1 MRIGLFFGSFDP
13 PHIGHVNVVMGA
25 INSNQVDRVL
35 VIPAYQ
41 NLWKENSSKFSYRYA
56 MSCMQFDTLP
66 FVHVSDVEK
75 DLAGPAYP
83 RGIPTYVVLEEL
95 KSRMPEDE
103 LVIITTPE
111 TSVNDDP
118 KDSNRQ
124 NVTMRFMAVVDESH
138 IGISTNA
145 IKGQL
150 GGEEN
155 EVKAIM
161 WVKISDLDNYQWAF
175 NHRHLI
181 EGIFYTY
188 VDYEEV
194 EGLDD
199 LFAE

>member
-1 MRIGLFFGSFDP
+1 MRVGLFFGSFDP

-25 INSNQVDRVL
+25 INSSQVDRVL

-56 MSCMQFDTLP
+56 MSCMQFGTLP

-75 DLAGPAYP
+75 DLAEACSREIY
-83 RGIPTYVVLEEL
+83 EETGVKIEPSAL
-95 KSRMPEDE
+95 YMC
-103 LVIITTPE
+103 
-111 TSVNDDP
+111 SVNDDP

>member
-1 MRIGLFFGSFDP
+1 MRVGLFFGSFDP

-95 KSRMPEDE
+95 RSRMPEDE

-111 TSVNDDP
+111 TYKDIPEWHKGSVFPIDMNDRDDVGTTTFLAEYP
-118 KDSNRQ
+118 KPI
-124 NVTMRFMAVVDESH
+124 TLMRY
-138 IGISTNA
+138 IR
-145 IKGQL
+145 
-150 GGEEN
+150 
-155 EVKAIM
+155 KAIDSGEL
-161 WVKISDLDNYQWAF
+161 VIATTDA
-175 NHRHLI
+175 
-181 EGIFYTY
+181 
-188 VDYEEV
+188 EV
-194 EGLDD
+194 
-199 LFAE
+199 

>member
-1 MRIGLFFGSFDP
+1 MRVGLFFGSFDP

-25 INSNQVDRVL
+25 INSSQVGRVL

-41 NLWKENSSKFSYRYA
+41 NLWKESSSKFSYRYA

-111 TSVNDDP
+111 TYKDIPEWHKGSVILCDY
-118 KDSNRQ
+118 KFL
-124 NVTMRFMAVVDESH
+124 MVVS
-138 IGISTNA
+138 
-145 IKGQL
+145 
-150 GGEEN
+150 GEETPQGLPEN
-155 EVKAIM
+155 VHVVYVPQITICSTCIRNRVKLGVYIQPF
-161 WVKISDLDNYQWAF
+161 VKDTVEAF
-175 NHRHLI
+175 IDQYNL
-181 EGIFYTY
+181 Y
-188 VDYEEV
+188 V
-194 EGLDD
+194 
-199 LFAE
+199 